1 MSDYWSSLASSLCW
15 TEPNTGCATDCLVA
29 DKDEAAVSFPP
40 LHAAERWEY
49 TNYLLSGAQVQVHHL
64 GTDIYM
70 IIIFSSYSFFFLI
83 RILEWFLKDHVT
95 VKTGVMMLKIQLYH
109 HRKLHFNILYIKKW
123 ILIILLYCI
132 LRKNPWEI
140 IVNKTCIFILY
151 KLYIVVFQHICQLF

>member
-1 MSDYWSSLASSLCW
+1 MYVSDYWSSLASSLCW

-70 IIIFSSYSFFFLI
+70 IIIFSSYSLFLNQNI
-83 RILEWFLKDHVT
+83 RMISELSCDSEDWSNDAENSALPS
-95 VKTGVMMLKIQLYH
+95 Q
-109 HRKLHFNILYIKKW
+109 
-123 ILIILLYCI
+123 
-132 LRKNPWEI
+132 EI
-140 IVNKTCIFILY
+140 TF
-151 KLYIVVFQHICQLF
+151 